1 MKYLWNILVSL
12 DQFVNVLLSPLL
24 NAALNPV
31 VKFGNPDETLS
42 SVFGKNIEQGACRG
56 CRIICKFLHGIDPNH
71 CNKSI
76 ERDEL

>member
-1 MKYLWNILVSL
+1 MKYLWNILVSI
-12 DQFVNVLLSPLL
+12 DQLFNVLLSPVM
-24 NAALNPV
+24 NIALNPV
-31 VKFGNPDETLS
+31 AKFGNPDETLS

-56 CRIICKFLHGIDPNH
+56 CMIICKFLHGIDPNH

>member
-1 MKYLWNILVSL
+1 MKYIWNLLVSL

-24 NAALNPV
+24 NVALNPV

-56 CRIICKFLHGIDPNH
+56 CMIICKLLHGIDPNH
-71 CNKSI
+71 CQKHI